1 MRPSA
6 RGNPSAPAILHEKKK
21 NIMQASP
28 QELRA
33 RQIVASRSTAS
44 LCEIFEALDDP
55 KSPKFLEESTVRG
68 WIMDELEKRDP
79 EAFEAWLDCTD
90 PLYGNRPSAFF
101 LTEPSRWR
109 HFGLAS
115 LAVKP

>member
-1 MRPSA
+1 
-6 RGNPSAPAILHEKKK
+6 
-21 NIMQASP
+21 MQASQ

-44 LCEIFEALDDP
+44 LCEMFEALNATRGNR
-55 KSPKFLEESTVRG
+55 FLEESMVRG
-68 WIMDELEKRDP
+68 WIMDELKKRYP

-90 PLYGNRPSAFF
+90 PVYGNRPSAFF

-115 LAVKP
+115 LTVKS

>member
-1 MRPSA
+1 
-6 RGNPSAPAILHEKKK
+6 
-21 NIMQASP
+21 MQASP
-28 QELRA
+28 PELRA
-33 RQIVASRSTAS
+33 RQIVASRSPAA

>member
-1 MRPSA
+1 
-6 RGNPSAPAILHEKKK
+6 
-21 NIMQASP
+21 
-28 QELRA
+28 
-33 RQIVASRSTAS
+33 
-44 LCEIFEALDDP
+44 
-55 KSPKFLEESTVRG
+55 
-68 WIMDELEKRDP
+68 MDELEKRDP